1 MPATFSDQIK
11 ILAQLQSIDA
21 QAHDLKKALAEQP
34 AVKKRIEGE
43 FEKKKASYK
52 LAEEVLKTAQLR
64 QKEKEIGLQ
73 SLEDKIQKMQSQLYQ
88 LKSNKEYQAME
99 MEIKGGRADKSVLE
113 EEILKLFDAVDDAK
127 KKLAKEKEA
136 LAAEEK
142 KFKDEIAVVDKEIA
156 DLQQKISVA
165 EENRK
170 QYLPNIDPKILGQ
183 YERLLKN
190 RDGLAL
196 VPVKGGSCSGCNM
209 ELPPQMVNEVHANDK
224 LIYCESCARILYW
237 NS

>member
-1 MPATFSDQIK
+1 
-11 ILAQLQSIDA
+11 
-21 QAHDLKKALAEQP
+21 
-34 AVKKRIEGE
+34 
-43 FEKKKASYK
+43 
-52 LAEEVLKTAQLR
+52 
-64 QKEKEIGLQ
+64 
-73 SLEDKIQKMQSQLYQ
+73 MQFQLYQ

-156 DLQQKISVA
+156 DLQQKISVT